1 MKSYASHYV
10 PSETHCQAEH
20 IFCSIYN
27 EFAYCSNFYAA
38 LYIDW
43 IPVFNEVPCILQQQL
58 PY

>member
-20 IFCSIYN
+20 IFCIFK

-38 LYIDW
+38 LYMDW
-43 IPVFNEVPCILQQQL
+43 IPVFNEVPCVYQQL
-58 PY
+58 PN